1 MKKVFKKLMTVAL
14 VVALSNVVVGVEKAE
29 AAGHVHEEETII
41 LTAREGGYEHYVK
54 LYDWQY
60 DEYGNEVY
68 VQTGKL
74 RCTVTV
80 KEYSYVKRC
89 IYCYKNLYY
98 DWYLGPEMHSY
109 SGCPVG

>member
-1 MKKVFKKLMTVAL
+1 MAL
-14 VVALSNVVVGVEKAE
+14 VVALSNGVVGVEKAE

-54 LYDWQY
+54 F
-60 DEYGNEVY
+60 
-68 VQTGKL
+68 
-74 RCTVTV
+74 
-80 KEYSYVKRC
+80 
-89 IYCYKNLYY
+89 Y